1 MQFPQVQVP
10 TSVATATRAHAM
22 IAILEDDEPTCELYQ
37 LLLENQG
44 YRIGMFTD
52 HEQCCAFIRATHPDL
67 LIFDVLG
74 ERQNGLSVLDAL
86 SYEFGEDLPPVIIAT
101 ALHHYQIAEHPV
113 LRRIPHL
120 RTFFKPFDVSDMVR
134 AVKEFC

>member
-1 MQFPQVQVP
+1 MQFPQVKVP
-10 TSVATATRAHAM
+10 TQVATATRAHAM

-44 YRIGMFTD
+44 YRVDMFDD
-52 HEQCCAFIRATHPDL
+52 HDQCCDFIRTVHPDL
-67 LIFDVLG
+67 LIFDVIGL
-74 ERQNGLSVLDAL
+74 RQNGLSVLDAL
-86 SYEFGEDLPPVIIAT
+86 CREFGEDLPPVIIAT
-101 ALHHYQIAEHPV
+101 ALHQYQIAEHPV

-120 RTFFKPFDVSDMVR
+120 RTFFKPFDIIDMVH